1 MFRFRKTRL
10 SRIVVVNGHLLE
22 SWFVRIQIAQNED
35 VLVSLQRDL
44 FLN

>member
-1 MFRFRKTRL
+1 MFRFRKTRH

-22 SWFVRIQIAQNED
+22 SGFVRIQIAQNED
-35 VLVSLQRDL
+35 VSLQPDL